1 MGSDEVEIRELGTLV
16 VVVGKARN
24 LPNKSRFG
32 KQDPF
37 CTLAIGEERQKT
49 KPIKRGGQHPE
60 WDEELRFSI
69 FEDVDD
75 VIQRSD
81 SQSEDLNGS
90 LNGKPAPLPKD
101 SGVITSAALANK
113 SRKGKKKGGKSMR
126 IQCYAD
132 DAKEPELIGDCVVD
146 LDEALK
152 KGEVDEWYEFQYRDK
167 YSGEVY
173 LELTFFSNDA
183 PPVRRNV
190 PRPSIPGYSTAGSL
204 LSSGSSM
211 SLNSVAGKGSLSSL
225 GQGGSISGA
234 NLYIPPYAAQA
245 ARVPSPVPSSN
256 SFGDL
261 GLPPGHRPGPAFPIN
276 QPPQAAYPPRHTPSH
291 SLGGGNSIEALTRP
305 MTSMSLNPP
314 AQYPP
319 QSSTPAPPA
328 ASASSLGH
336 SYGAHRHSFGGP
348 SDAPWGSMLPQSQLA
363 PAPTPHPRPLST
375 SDAMSWE
382 QQQRLEMERLRSAAT
397 PAPRPTSVQ
406 SQGYGGAPGLI
417 PPMTQATPSQDY
429 RAASP
434 IPASLRPGGP
444 PQLAH
449 QPYSQPPPASAP
461 TQYLHQPPTPA
472 PPPLSH
478 SAPPTRPPNGHYGGV
493 PASSYG
499 GLAQPP
505 AESVR
510 AASPGP
516 TYYQPQAKPPL
527 SQPGTAYQSPA
538 HTVPNGYGSQPEYGT
553 PTRSDSYPAQDYQ
566 QTPPSAQGYNPAYA
580 PPQPS
585 ASPVSYY
592 STPHAQPPPAQ
603 VPAHSYSYSQSSTQP
618 PRQLSPAPPV
628 QQQQQQ
634 TNEGGYVPWYQ
645 QTQSTQAPQ
654 AVPQPPPTPSYA
666 DQYGQSVPQQSYGRA
681 PPQPQHSYSLPPPPV
696 PERRPSTL
704 PAPPVKPSVGYYPS
718 DELYAQPLDSR
729 TPTPTPPG
737 GSSQGQQNWQGQG
750 QGQNVQQQQWQTPP
764 AHQQV
769 AQHSH
774 QREPAQSWQTPP
786 QQATYGRTP
795 SPQPPV
801 AQDAGYAAQQA
812 PYPPPTP
819 QPPQPPQQ
827 HQHRPSQNWET
838 PPQQAAYGR
847 APSPQ
852 PPVAQH
858 PTYGGQQ
865 AAYLSQTPQPPQ
877 PQQSQA
883 PWQSQTQG
891 YQSPYHSYPPSS
903 TPQPVNDRQP
913 SPQPP
918 QQQGYQPP
926 HPAQSYVAP
935 LAAPIQQQAVS
946 NTPPAKVDW
955 RTYMQNLGVAG
966 DSSGAAPGRAASP
979 QTPPKD
985 GVVSHSMVQAVAQQQ
1000 HQQAPQQTWYTPPPS
1015 LPNTMQPPD
1024 GWQSTLPAQRPW

>member
-1 MGSDEVEIRELGTLV
+1 MGSDEVEVRELGTLV

-37 CTLAIGEERQKT
+37 CTLTIGEDKQKT
-49 KPIKRGGQHPE
+49 KAIKRGGQHPE

-69 FEDVDD
+69 FEDVED

-101 SGVITSAALANK
+101 PGVITSAALASK

-132 DAKEPELIGDCVVD
+132 DAKEPELIGDCVVN

-190 PRPSIPGYSTAGSL
+190 PRPSIPGYSTAGGL
-204 LSSGSSM
+204 LASGSSM
-211 SLNSVAGKGSLSSL
+211 SLNSAAGKGSLPSL
-225 GQGGSISGA
+225 GLGSSISGA

-245 ARVPSPVPSSN
+245 ARIPSPVPSSN

-261 GLPPGHRPGPAFPIN
+261 GLPPGHRPSSVMPTH
-276 QPPQAAYPPRHTPSH
+276 QPLQAGYPPRHTTSH

-319 QSSTPAPPA
+319 PASTPAPPA
-328 ASASSLGH
+328 ASTSSLGH

-397 PAPRPTSVQ
+397 PMPRPTSVQ
-406 SQGYGGAPGLI
+406 SQGYGGASGLV

-434 IPASLRPGGP
+434 IPASLRPAGP

-461 TQYLHQPPTPA
+461 THYPHQPPTPA
-472 PPPLSH
+472 PPPVSH
-478 SAPPTRPPNGHYGGV
+478 SAPPNGPPNGAGHYGV
-493 PASSYG
+493 PTSSYG
-499 GLAQPP
+499 GLVQPP
-505 AESVR
+505 AESIR

-516 TYYQPQAKPPL
+516 AYYQPQAKPPL
-527 SQPGTAYQSPA
+527 SQPAVTYQSPA
-538 HTVPNGYGSQPEYGT
+538 HSVQNGYGSQPEYGT
-553 PTRSDSYPAQDYQ
+553 PTRSDSYSTPEYQ
-566 QTPPSAQGYNPAYA
+566 QTPPPAQGVNPAYA
-580 PPQPS
+580 PPKPS

-592 STPHAQPPPAQ
+592 QTPPAQ
-603 VPAHSYSYSQSSTQP
+603 VPAHSYSYSQSSSQP
-618 PRQLSPAPPV
+618 PRQPSPAPPV

-634 TNEGGYVPWYQ
+634 TNDGGYVPWYQ
-645 QTQSTQAPQ
+645 QTQSAQAPQ
-654 AVPQPPPTPSYA
+654 STPQPPPTPSYT

-696 PERRPSTL
+696 PDRRPSTQ
-704 PAPPVKPSVGYYPS
+704 PPPPVKSGVGYYPS
-718 DELYAQPLDSR
+718 DELYAQPIDSR

-737 GSSQGQQNWQGQG
+737 TFPQRQQGWQGQG
-750 QGQNVQQQQWQTPP
+750 QGQGGYDAQQQQWQTPP
-764 AHQQV
+764 ADQQV
-769 AQHSH
+769 TQQHLH

-786 QQATYGRTP
+786 QQATYGRAS

-801 AQDAGYAAQQA
+801 AQDTGYAAHQAPSLPPTPQPPQQHQHRPSQSWETPPQPAAYGRASSPQPPVAQYGAQQA

-819 QPPQPPQQ
+819 QPPQ
-827 HQHRPSQNWET
+827 
-838 PPQQAAYGR
+838 
-847 APSPQ
+847 
-852 PPVAQH
+852 
-858 PTYGGQQ
+858 
-865 AAYLSQTPQPPQ
+865 L
-877 PQQSQA
+877 QQSQA

-891 YQSPYHSYPPSS
+891 YQPPYSSHLPST
-903 TPQPVNDRQP
+903 TPQPVYDRQP
-913 SPQPP
+913 SSQPP
-918 QQQGYQPP
+918 QQQSYQPP
-926 HPAQSYVAP
+926 HPVQPYVAP
-935 LAAPIQQQAVS
+935 PPMQQQQQAAA
-946 NTPPAKVDW
+946 NTPPAKADW

-966 DSSGAAPGRAASP
+966 DSSGPGRVASP
-979 QTPPKD
+979 QPPPKD
-985 GVVSHSMVQAVAQQQ
+985 GVVSHTLAQAAAQQQ
-1000 HQQAPQQTWYTPPPS
+1000 HQQASQQTWYTPPPA
-1015 LPNTMQPPD
+1015 LPNTMQSPD
-1024 GWQSTLPAQRPW
+1024 GWQSTLPTQRPW